1 MSANLRGILLMCAAM
16 AAFACEDALIKLASV
31 SVPIGQILALIGV
44 GGTAAF
50 AFFAT
55 LQGHRIFTPL
65 ALDRALV
72 WRNASEMVGTLG
84 IVTALSLIPIS
95 TASAILQAAPLV
107 VTAGAAL
114 FLGERVGWRRWS
126 AVLAGFA
133 GMLMILRP
141 TGESFDPNALWAVL
155 GVIGLAGRDLVTRRM
170 PKGLPTLVVATW
182 GFATVTLLGLGLFAL
197 QAEYVAPPPLALVQ
211 IGAALG
217 IGIGA
222 YWMIIEATR
231 AGDVSAIS
239 PFRYSRL
246 IFALAIGIVVFN
258 ETPDGWT
265 LGGAALIIASGIY
278 TVLRERAQARRTLA
292 SAPAAG

>member
-16 AAFACEDALIKLASV
+16 AAFACEDALIKLASA

-44 GGTAAF
+44 GGTFAF
-50 AFFAT
+50 AVMARM
-55 LQGHRIFTPL
+55 QGHAIFTPL
-65 ALDRALV
+65 ALDRALLM
-72 WRNASEMVGTLG
+72 RNGSEMVGTLG

-126 AVLAGFA
+126 AILVGFA

-141 TGESFDPNALWAVL
+141 AGDAFDPNALWAVL
-155 GVIGLAGRDLVTRRM
+155 AVIGLAGRDLVTRRM
-170 PKGLPTLVVATW
+170 PPDLPTLVVATW

-197 QAEYVAPPPLALVQ
+197 QDEVVMPPPVAMAQIAGALA
-211 IGAALG
+211 

-246 IFALAIGIVVFN
+246 IFALAIGIVVFG
-258 ETPDGWT
+258 ERPDGWM

-278 TVLRERAQARRTLA
+278 TVLRERARRTLA

>member
-50 AFFAT
+50 ACFAK

-65 ALDRALV
+65 ALDKALV
-72 WRNASEMVGTLG
+72 LRNASEMVGTLG

-107 VTAGAAL
+107 VTAGAGL

-170 PKGLPTLVVATW
+170 PRGLPTLVVATW

-197 QAEYVAPPPLALVQ
+197 QDEYVAPPPLALAQ
-211 IGAALG
+211 MAGALG
-217 IGIGA
+217 IGIVA

-246 IFALAIGIVVFN
+246 IFALAIGVIVFD

-278 TVLRERAQARRTLA
+278 TVLRESAQARRTLA

>member
-1 MSANLRGILLMCAAM
+1 MTANLRGILLMCAAM

-31 SVPIGQILALIGV
+31 HVPIGQILALIGT
-44 GGTAAF
+44 GGTLVF
-50 AFFAT
+50 ASIAR
-55 LQGHRIFTPL
+55 LQGHAVVTPL
-65 ALDRALV
+65 ALDRALLQ
-72 WRNASEMVGTLG
+72 RNGSEMVGTLG

-95 TASAILQAAPLV
+95 TASAILQATPLV

-126 AVLAGFA
+126 AVLAGFL

-141 TGESFDPNALWAVL
+141 AGDEFDPNALWAVL
-155 GVIGLAGRDLVTRRM
+155 GVIGLAGRDLATRRM

-182 GFATVTLLGLGLFAL
+182 GFATVALLGFAL
-197 QAEYVAPPPLALVQ
+197 LALQDELVMPSALALAQ
-211 IGAALG
+211 IAGALS

-246 IFALAIGIVVFN
+246 IFALAIGLLVFDEN
-258 ETPDGWT
+258 PDAWT
-265 LGGAALIIASGIY
+265 IAGAALIIASGVY